1 MEGAAS
7 PLYEGQVCFG
17 KDLRNKSEDEII
29 SEGICLDY
37 LIDAYNDYMSTG
49 NEADFFGNPDK
60 AGKYWIDYLSG
71 SDELRNCIV
80 SGMTSEEI
88 KATWAQGIAD
98 FGKQREP
105 YLLYGD

>member
-1 MEGAAS
+1 
-7 PLYEGQVCFG
+7 
-17 KDLRNKSEDEII
+17 
-29 SEGICLDY
+29 
-37 LIDAYNDYMSTG
+37 MSTG

-88 KATWAQGIAD
+88 KATWAQVIAD
-98 FGKQREP
+98 FCKKREP